1 MIAQLVKTG
10 RTVSVIDVFAVWF
23 MTDHNH
29 ISSSFPEKLRRNAVG
44 SVIGTVQ
51 HHTDAGKI
59 AGEPLCDM
67 FHIDFFRLLKGFD

>member
-29 ISSSFPEKLRRNAVG
+29 IGSGFHEKLRRNAVG
-44 SVIGTVQ
+44 SAIGTVQ
-51 HHTDAGKI
+51 HHTDTGKI
-59 AGEPLCDM
+59 AGESFCDVL
-67 FHIDFFRLLKGFD
+67 HIDFFRLLKGFD